1 MQGTKFLAHLFYFL
15 QKGSAMQDDLKQEQP
30 VQQHPYQENQ
40 EKTVVCE
47 LGDAECAK
55 RLVEAFADCD

>member
-1 MQGTKFLAHLFYFL
+1 M
-15 QKGSAMQDDLKQEQP
+15 SDELKQPE

-40 EKTVVCE
+40 EKTVVC
-47 LGDAECAK
+47 DTNDKECTR

>member
-1 MQGTKFLAHLFYFL
+1 M
-15 QKGSAMQDDLKQEQP
+15 SDELKQDQQEL
-30 VQQHPYQENQ
+30 QQHPYQANQ